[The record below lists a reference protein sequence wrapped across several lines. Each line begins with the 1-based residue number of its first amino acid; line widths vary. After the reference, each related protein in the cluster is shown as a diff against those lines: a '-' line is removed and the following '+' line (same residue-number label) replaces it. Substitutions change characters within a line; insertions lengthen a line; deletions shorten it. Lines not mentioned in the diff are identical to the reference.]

1 VNIVVVGGGIAGI
14 VSAILLKKKADRVY
28 LIEKEKDIGGLYRS
42 FQSDLGIFFDYGSH
56 FLRETGIP
64 DLDEVLFGEVTD
76 REWRILDNLKGGA
89 FYKSHLNP
97 ESPFVDARLLSGEA
111 YQRGIIELLEIT
123 DGDRDYCNLKE
134 QLCLTFGET
143 LTTHLFQPI
152 LKDKIFG
159 CELDELAA
167 NAHSLWG
174 LSRILALTP
183 CASREVKKSSVYD
196 QKFAYHSSIEGA
208 SPLKNFYPINRGIDL
223 WIDLL
228 KEKLDQL
235 NVEVITDTSIESI
248 GHAKGSIQSVQ
259 LGNQRRIDCDQV
271 IWTIPVPF
279 FFMASGLSLEPL
291 KKPLRKL
298 HTSLFHFA
306 FDKPFPTD
314 VHFIQ
319 CYEPTFNTF
328 RVTLYPNIQQNHS
341 NNHHLTAEVVSS
353 SEPDLGSLKDEVR
366 SELELMGVVVPNS
379 EILFQRSE
387 LIRNGFPFPTPEL
400 QRSVENQICIVQEA
414 FNNITFLGR
423 TTGKGFIANQV
434 LADVYEQ
441 LASLDVN

>member
-28 LIEKEKDIGGLYRS
+28 LVEKEKDIGGLYRS
-42 FQSDLGIFFDYGSH
+42 FQSDLGVFFDYGSH

-64 DLDEVLFGEVTD
+64 DLDEVLFEGITSRD
-76 REWRILDNLKGGA
+76 WRILDNLKGGA

-97 ESPFVDARLLSGEA
+97 ESPFIDARLLSEET

-123 DGDRDYCNLKE
+123 DGDRTYCNLKE
-134 QLCLTFGET
+134 QLCLTFGQT
-143 LTTHLFQPI
+143 LTAHLFQPI
-152 LKDKIFG
+152 LKDKFFG
-159 CELDELAA
+159 CELDELTA
-167 NAHSLWG
+167 NAHYLFG
-174 LSRILALTP
+174 LSRILAFTP

-208 SPLKNFYPINRGIDL
+208 SSLKNFYPINRGIDL

-228 KEKLDQL
+228 KEKLDRL
-235 NVEVITDTSIESI
+235 GVEVITGASIENV

-259 LGNQRRIDCDQV
+259 LDNQQQLDCDQV
-271 IWTIPVPF
+271 IWTIPAPF
-279 FFMASGLSLEPL
+279 FFMASGLRLEPL

-306 FDKPFPTD
+306 FDKPFATD
-314 VHFIQ
+314 VHYIQ
-319 CYEPTFNTF
+319 CHEPTFNTF

-341 NNHHLTAEVVSS
+341 NNHHLTAEVISS
-353 SEPDLGSLKDEVR
+353 SEPDLGSLNDVVK
-366 SELELMGVVVPNS
+366 SELERMGVVVPKS

-387 LIRNGFPFPTPEL
+387 LIPNGFPFPTPEL
-400 QRSVENQICIVQEA
+400 QRSVENQIRIAQEA
-414 FNNITFLGR
+414 FNNIIFLGR

-441 LASLDVN
+441 LGSLDVN